1 MAAPTVNVTVS
12 VFDPD
17 GVAIQGAVVTAQLS
31 GIDTYGSDI
40 IYPYIQSQTTDVN
53 GNAVLPLFPNV
64 LGGQNTLYTFRATL
78 PNAVQ
83 SGLLASGI
91 QVPDNDCNLATLI
104 PSVLLPPASPSA
116 QPLSAILTSLAGLV
130 ATGDN
135 LIPYFTAPA
144 TFGMTAFTALG
155 IALVGS
161 ASAAAGATVLGLG
174 TANAPV
180 FAGLTLSNL
189 TPDSIPYA
197 GTGGLMSQDNTNLAW
212 NETTQT
218 LTAKNVIISGGTI
231 SGVSL
236 SLDSLNNTPVGN
248 TTPSTGAFTTLGASG
263 AVTFGGLSPDAPV
276 FTGAGGLLVSNT
288 VTGTGSVVLSASPTL
303 TGTLTAA
310 AITASGSVTAAA
322 CIPSGATV
330 PANGMYLPAANT
342 LGWATNSTEQMTL
355 DAAGNL
361 KANGLSTGSAAVSNV
376 RFGYG
381 ALAPGTTGIDNTAS
395 GVSALYSNTTGYTN
409 TASGLNALYSN
420 TTGNFNTASGAQARS
435 RCLYRRASPLHRRR
449 LSLTQQSPVS
459 PQAMRSSLARVE
471 R

>member
-104 PSVLLPPASPSA
+104 PSVPLPPPASPSA

-248 TTPSTGAFTTLGASG
+248 TTPSTGAFTTLSATSTIKPLTTTVAALPAAGTKG
-263 AVTFGGLSPDAPV
+263 RTAVVTDATAP
-276 FTGAGGLLVSNT
+276 TYLG
-288 VTGTGSVVLSASPTL
+288 TL
-303 TGTLTAA
+303 TGGGTVTTPVVDNGTA
-310 AITASGSVTAAA
+310 
-322 CIPSGATV
+322 
-330 PANGMYLPAANT
+330 
-342 LGWATNSTEQMTL
+342 W
-355 DAAGNL
+355 
-361 KANGLSTGSAAVSNV
+361 VS
-376 RFGYG
+376 Y
-381 ALAPGTTGIDNTAS
+381 
-395 GVSALYSNTTGYTN
+395 
-409 TASGLNALYSN
+409 
-420 TTGNFNTASGAQARS
+420 
-435 RCLYRRASPLHRRR
+435 
-449 LSLTQQSPVS
+449 
-459 PQAMRSSLARVE
+459 
-471 R
+471 